1 MAKCL
6 VKKLKESVAFDTTY
20 YDFGRYFN
28 SAHLESDFQETPRE
42 ILNGVW
48 MNQSVS
54 SHIAIPVGN
63 ARCVELECD
72 KTNASKIAFVK
83 SYDASTITA
92 NSTANL
98 CEGSSLQK
106 GIEGKRLSYVIPDDC
121 SHIIIMVTSVSKRV
135 MPSYV
140 KLQYHGEGFDV
151 TSTFTT
157 VDKVD
162 ISNTTV
168 VDAIVKERKM
178 SYKLINK
185 SEDVTIAA
193 FVDSP
198 DKIVTIAV
206 FNSIPSVGS
215 KATDAVTTITETGKA
230 TVKVAAGQYLAVFWH
245 SSYNNFGIVKSV

>member
-72 KTNASKIAFVK
+72 KTNASEIAFVK

-106 GIEGKRLSYVIPDDC
+106 GVNGKRLSYVIPDDC
-121 SHIIIMVTSVSKRV
+121 SHIIITVTSNSIRV
-135 MPSYV
+135 IPSYI
-140 KLQYHGEGFDV
+140 KLLYHGEGADI
-151 TSTFTT
+151 TSTFTM
-157 VDKVD
+157 VSNVD
-162 ISNTTV
+162 ISNTDV
-168 VDAIVKERKM
+168 VNTTIKERKM
-178 SYKLINK
+178 SYMLINK
-185 SEDVTIAA
+185 SEDVTIGV
-193 FVDSP
+193 FNDFP
-198 DKIVTIAV
+198 GKNVTVAV
-206 FNSIPSVGS
+206 FDSTPSVGS
-215 KATDAVTTITETGKA
+215 KATNVTTITETGKA
-230 TVKVAAGQYLAVFWH
+230 TVKVTAGQYLARV
-245 SSYNNFGIVKSV
+245 